1 MKKLAIT
8 LLLLIGA
15 IVIGQEITN
24 LKKINPGK
32 LTENITIEKITTDN
46 NTTSFVIWIKDGVKL
61 HKHAY
66 HTESLVVIEGKGDM
80 QIGDKIIEVKKGDFF
95 TIPENTPHGVTVTSS
110 KPMKVLSIQSPEF
123 KGIDRI
129 FIEE

>member
-1 MKKLAIT
+1 MKKLIIT
-8 LLLLIGA
+8 LALLIGA
-15 IVIGQEITN
+15 VVIAQEITN
-24 LKKINPGK
+24 LKKIKPGK
-32 LTENITIEKITTDN
+32 LTENITVEKITTDKN
-46 NTTSFVIWIKDGVKL
+46 STSFVIWITDGVKL

-66 HTESLVVIEGKGDM
+66 HTESLVVIQGKGDM
-80 QIGDKIIEVKKGDFF
+80 QIGEDIIEVKKGDFF